1 MSELPITPSESVPA
15 EFDSVFDDW
24 IGGATI
30 SKRSVPIYGKP
41 GLYAEYQ
48 ELERRLSLLE
58 DMGEAGAEFAGSE
71 SGQIERRMRE
81 IYDEWQAS
89 KSTWTVRALDFDEV
103 DELKAQEPALVEPKA
118 PEKPAAP
125 APLPAKH
132 DAQDSKRF
140 TLETQ
145 KYQAA
150 MDQYDAAMAE
160 YEPKSKVFN
169 LELTYRTIAA
179 TVVKVEFA
187 DGRTLD
193 RVTVEQVRRLRET
206 LGERQILS
214 LSSAAQL
221 AALQEPE
228 LPAPF
233 SPRTSEEETTS

>member
-15 EFDSVFDDW
+15 DFDSIFDDW

-30 SKRSVPIYGKP
+30 AKRSVPIYGKP

-48 ELERRLSLLE
+48 ELERRLELLDSL
-58 DMGEAGAEFAGSE
+58 GETEFAGSE
-71 SGQIERRMRE
+71 SSQIERRMRE
-81 IYDEWQAS
+81 LHDEWQAS
-89 KSTWTVRALDFDEV
+89 KSTWTVRAVDFDEL
-103 DELKAQEPALVEPKA
+103 DELKAQEPALIEPKE
-118 PEKPAAP
+118 PERPTAP

-132 DAQDSKRF
+132 DVQDAKRH

-145 KYQAA
+145 KYRAE

-160 YEPKSKVFN
+160 FEPKVKAFN
-169 LELTYRTIAA
+169 LELGYRTIAA

-206 LGERQILS
+206 LGERQIQS
-214 LSSAAQL
+214 LITAAQL

-228 LPAPF
+228 IPAPL
-233 SPRTSEEETTS
+233 SQRTSEDETTS